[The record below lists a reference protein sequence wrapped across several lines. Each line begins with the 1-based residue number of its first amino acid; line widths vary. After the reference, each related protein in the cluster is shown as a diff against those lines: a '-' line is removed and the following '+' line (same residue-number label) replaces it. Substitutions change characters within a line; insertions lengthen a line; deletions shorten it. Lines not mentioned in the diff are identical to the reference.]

1 MPEQS
6 KRPEDYLSVGEIAKR
21 TGVTISALH
30 FYGRKGLIQSIR
42 NAGNQRRYPRVV
54 LRRVSII
61 KAAQQVG
68 IPLVDIKQALDTLPH
83 TKTISAKDWKR
94 LSATWRKQLDERI
107 HTLQALRDQLTT
119 CIGCG
124 CLSLKDCPLRNPWD
138 ELAEKGAGPHLLLEK

>member
-6 KRPEDYLSVGEIAKR
+6 KRPADYLSVGEIAKR

-30 FYGRKGLIQSIR
+30 FYERKGLIQSIR

-83 TKTISAKDWKR
+83 TKTISAKDWKI